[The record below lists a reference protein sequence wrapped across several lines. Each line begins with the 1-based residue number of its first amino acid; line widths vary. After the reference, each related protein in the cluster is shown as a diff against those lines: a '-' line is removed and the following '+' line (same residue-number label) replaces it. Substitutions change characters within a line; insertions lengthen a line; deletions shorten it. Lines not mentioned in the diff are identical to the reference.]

1 MKKYLLVLVFVLFV
15 IVMSSCGNKTTND
28 TTNNINETNVFDE
41 TAKENTDNSKLQ
53 STPDEFIGMDTEE
66 GYFIDEY
73 TGSAKVIIVPDELD
87 GKPVVG
93 FDIDAFHNVDFEE
106 MVLPKGMKKIEKA
119 TFANRVNLK
128 KVTLNE
134 GLNEIGNNT
143 FVNCVGL
150 EEIYIPSSVTK
161 IGDAAFCGCSS
172 LKIIKLNEGLKYIGM
187 TSFGGCAIESI
198 VLPASLEFVDDQAI
212 SGCDSLTEV
221 KVLGVNTEFTDKAI
235 TKCPNVNV
243 YGYVGSTVE
252 QLAVLRG
259 LPFVAIDG

>member
-1 MKKYLLVLVFVLFV
+1 MKKYLLVLVVVLFV
-15 IVMSSCGNKTTND
+15 IVMNSCGNKTTND

-41 TAKENTDNSKLQ
+41 TVKENTDNSKLQ
-53 STPDEFIGMDTEE
+53 STPDEFIGMDTED

-73 TGSAKVIIVPDELD
+73 TGSAKIIIVPDELD

-172 LKIIKLNEGLKYIGM
+172 LKVIKLNEGLNHIGL

-212 SGCDSLTEV
+212 SGCEKLKEIRFLNSS
-221 KVLGVNTEFTDKAI
+221 TDIHYYAI
-235 TKCPNVNV
+235 DDCPNATI
-243 YGYVGSTVE
+243 YGYTGSTAE
-252 QLAVLRG
+252 DIATQKNI
-259 LPFVAIDG
+259 PFIAIDG